1 MVNFNWMRS
10 GARRLKDNM
19 KFIVRTKKGK
29 KIIKLSLLGYDISR
43 VIYNPFYLIEI
54 VKRELIKSI
63 IANSILV
70 GVVCILCL
78 WLYTYIIAKRPPI
91 VVWLYISVMIL
102 KYLIDFRIVRVVVCF
117 MVGAFIAWVVFFVSS
132 DELIRHH
139 FHTLVRHLG

>member
-43 VIYNPFYLIEI
+43 VIYNPFYLIDI

-63 IANSILV
+63 IAN
-70 GVVCILCL
+70 
-78 WLYTYIIAKRPPI
+78 
-91 VVWLYISVMIL
+91 
-102 KYLIDFRIVRVVVCF
+102 
-117 MVGAFIAWVVFFVSS
+117 
-132 DELIRHH
+132 
-139 FHTLVRHLG
+139 